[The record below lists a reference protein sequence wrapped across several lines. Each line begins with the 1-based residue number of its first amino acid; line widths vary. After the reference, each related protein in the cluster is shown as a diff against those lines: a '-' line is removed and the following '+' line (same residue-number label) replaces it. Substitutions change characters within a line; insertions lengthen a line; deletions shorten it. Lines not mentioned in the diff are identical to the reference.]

1 MCVSWLIHMC
11 RNNRWLCRSTMVN
24 DSWLIHMYCMIH
36 HSQSV
41 HLTYTLESLHTRLT
55 HTHVYNLNLHT
66 LMSTHSTYTLESLHS
81 WPLTCA
87 LKGVECVDSRVCNSS
102 LNSWPLNRRTHSR
115 MYTLDVHTP
124 MSTHSTYSHS
134 CLHTLDVHT
143 RDSTQLTVTSI
154 HTLESLHTRLTHTHV
169 YTLDVPTRESTQLTL
184 NLRS

>member
-1 MCVSWLIHMC
+1 
-11 RNNRWLCRSTMVN
+11 
-24 DSWLIHMYCMIH
+24 MYCMIH

-55 HTHVYNLNLHT
+55 HTHVYNLNVHT

-115 MYTLDVHTP
+115 IYTLDVHTL

-134 CLHTLDVHT
+134 CLHTRRTHTKFYTVDRYLDAHSRVYTLDLHT
-143 RDSTQLTVTSI
+143 LTSTHSTY
-154 HTLESLHTRLTHTHV
+154 TLESLHTRLTHTHV